1 MARVVRGS
9 SRIAA
14 SGWGG
19 ALAAGLVA
27 VGLAAVPASA
37 EENPRGLPG
46 AAPAEGDAP
55 LVGLSVTVGDEPPNP
70 GREITLRTTV
80 ANSDSDQVRDALLA
94 QHFPEALEV
103 LEVDH
108 GGAADQ
114 GIVNWRVDV
123 PPGEE
128 VVYTVRARVVEGAGP
143 QERVMSTA
151 CLLLDRDA
159 DPAACAS
166 NTVVVT
172 EATMMSRVSE
182 FVDPNWAVRS
192 AGAVLA
198 VGLAWMLWRQRGILR
213 RR

>member
-1 MARVVRGS
+1 MARGARGS
-9 SRIAA
+9 SRSAA

-27 VGLAAVPASA
+27 VGLAVAPASA
-37 EENPRGLPG
+37 EENPRGLPED
-46 AAPAEGDAP
+46 APGEGHMP
-55 LVGLSVTVGDEPPNP
+55 LVGLSVAVGDDPANP

-80 ANSDSDQVRDALLA
+80 ANSDSDRVRGALLA
-94 QHFPEALEV
+94 QHFPEALEI
-103 LEVDH
+103 LEVDN

-123 PPGEE
+123 PAGEN
-128 VVYTVRARVVEGAGP
+128 VVYTVRARVVEGAAP
-143 QERVMSTA
+143 EERVMSTA

-182 FVDPNWAVRS
+182 FVDPEWVLRS

-198 VGLAWMLWRQRGILR
+198 VGLVWLLWRQRGVLR